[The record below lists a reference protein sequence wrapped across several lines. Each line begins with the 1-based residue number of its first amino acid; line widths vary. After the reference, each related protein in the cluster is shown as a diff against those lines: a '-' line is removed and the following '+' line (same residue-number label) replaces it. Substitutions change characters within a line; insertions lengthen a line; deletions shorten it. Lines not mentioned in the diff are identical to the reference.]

1 MKKQLL
7 LLTAAVLIFGL
18 VSASAQNG
26 GPRLGGATGKLFGE
40 NQSYTATLE
49 IQTPDSQGNTVTV
62 PGKIIFDSGKS
73 RFEMNM
79 SDVQG
84 GKMQPGTAA
93 QMKQMGMDQ
102 MVSLTLPDKKTAY
115 FIYPGMKSYVARTM
129 NDEAAAAIDDYK
141 VATTELGK
149 ETLDGHDCTKNKVVV
164 TGKDGAAHEFT
175 VWNAGDL
182 KKFPLKIE
190 TTEEGQSS
198 TMLFKNV
205 SLAKPDASAF
215 DLPSGYTK
223 YDNLQTMMQME
234 MMKKMGGGMRG
245 MPGN

>member
-1 MKKQLL
+1 LL
-7 LLTAAVLIFGL
+7 LPAAVLILGL
-18 VSASAQNG
+18 VSASAQTG

-49 IQTPDSQGNTVTV
+49 ILTPDSQGNTVTM

-84 GKMQPGTAA
+84 GKMPPGTAA

-115 FIYPGMKSYVARTM
+115 LIYPGMKSYVARTM
-129 NDEAAAAIDDYK
+129 DDEAAAAIDDYK

-164 TGKDGAAHEFT
+164 TGKDGTAHEFT

-190 TTEEGQSS
+190 TTEDGQSS

-205 SLAKPDASAF
+205 SFAKPDASAF

-223 YDNLQTMMQME
+223 YDNLQTMMQTE
-234 MMKKMGGGMRG
+234 MMKKMGGGMGG